1 MEIIRDI
8 NPIPRY
14 LTQRDN
20 INPFSNKSD
29 PHNQCMVATFT
40 MLANWLGDKLQ
51 ILELSNYQEI
61 EHLKIVG
68 RSAKEIEQRRYSSLN
83 HADAVNTFLKKLGLS
98 QKLVSGVFNYT
109 QVKNICKEK
118 KSPVEVGSMVTKAGH
133 IILYIGNGEWHDP
146 YGKCSE
152 NTLSYNGNGFTLDG
166 SFVKYTDKFV
176 NERIFRNVDTLGNTT
191 KINVPRTCWYYNG
204 L

>member
-8 NPIPRY
+8 NPTPRY
-14 LTQRDN
+14 LSQRDN
-20 INPFSNKSD
+20 INPFSKKSD

-51 ILELSNYQEI
+51 ISELSNYQEI

-68 RSAKEIEQRRYSSLN
+68 RSEKEIEQRRYSSLN
-83 HADAVNTFLKKLGLS
+83 HADAVNTFLKKLGVS

-133 IILYIGNGEWHDP
+133 IILYVGNGEWHDP

-152 NTLSYNGNGFTLDG
+152 NTLSYNGNGFTPDG

-176 NERIFRNVDTLGNTT
+176 NERIFRNVDSVGNTT
-191 KINVPRTCWYYNG
+191 KINVPRTCWYYTG

>member
-14 LTQRDN
+14 LSQRDN
-20 INPFSNKSD
+20 INPYTKKND

-40 MLANWLGDKLQ
+40 MLANWLGDKLN
-51 ILELSNYQEI
+51 IPELSNYQEI
-61 EHLKIVG
+61 EHLRIVG

-83 HADAVNTFLKKLGLS
+83 HADAVNTYLKKLGVS
-98 QKLVSGVFNYT
+98 QKLVSGVFT
-109 QVKNICKEK
+109 WQQVKNICKEK
-118 KSPVEVGSMVTKAGH
+118 NSPVEVGGMITKQGH
-133 IILYIGNGEWHDP
+133 IILYIGNNEWHDP

-152 NTLSYNGNGFTLDG
+152 STLSYGGNGYTPDG
-166 SFVKYTDKFV
+166 SFIKYSEKFII
-176 NERIFRNVDTLGNTT
+176 ERIFRNVDTLGNTS
-191 KINVPRTCWYYNG
+191 KINVARTCWYYNG